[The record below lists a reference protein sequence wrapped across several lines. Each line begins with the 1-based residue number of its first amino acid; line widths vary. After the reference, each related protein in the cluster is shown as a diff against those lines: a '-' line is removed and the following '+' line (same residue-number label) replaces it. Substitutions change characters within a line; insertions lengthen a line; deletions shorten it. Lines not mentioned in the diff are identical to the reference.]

1 MIWIIFTLI
10 FLMLGWQ
17 RASWSLLMGTLFLL
31 TLIVPVVTP
40 LGPIMAHAMIGI
52 QAVSVIL
59 LIPILRRQL
68 VSSYMQR
75 WVAKQLPPISE
86 TEQAALDSGK
96 TWVESHIFQ
105 ERFDFAKHVKS
116 PPVRLMPDEQS
127 FMDGPVQKL
136 TEMLDDWAIVQQDWD
151 LSAEVWA
158 YMKEQGFFGL
168 IIDKLYGGHG
178 FSATAHSSIVARIA
192 SKSASAAVIVMVPNS
207 LGPGELLMHYG
218 TTEQKEYYL
227 PKLAK
232 GELLPCF
239 ALTSLEGGS
248 DASAMRD
255 YGVVCHNEQGELGIK
270 LTFSKRYITLAPVAQ
285 LMGLAF
291 KFYDPDK
298 ILSEEVE
305 RGITVCLIHTDH
317 PDLDI
322 GKRHNPL
329 GMAFPNGPIAAK
341 ELFIPIDGII
351 GGKEKIGQGWKML
364 VECLSVGRG
373 ISLPALATAV
383 GQSCLLT
390 TATYSSVREQFS
402 LPIGAF
408 QGIQDELGEIVGLS
422 YLLEAM
428 RTQTLTGIDR
438 GHKPSV
444 VTALSKYH
452 MTEIGRKIVN
462 ASMDILGGKAIIMGP
477 SNPIAHNYIAM
488 PISITVEGAN
498 ILTRSLMVFGQG
510 AIRCHP
516 HLREEITTAHNLK
529 QLRRFDAS
537 LFAHAADIWSTFVR
551 ALALGWT
558 ASRLHHDKSGYPWKK
573 VTRGIAHLSSMLR
586 LASEAVFLIYG
597 GNFKRE
603 ESLSARLGDVL
614 SHIYMASSVAYYHS
628 YEAEMAQTQDC
639 ALWAQ
644 RYALFHAQEAF
655 LDFTHNIKPKFVGF
669 CLRLICL
676 PYGRLYHL
684 PSDEQTHHLARRIM
698 DEPSLLK
705 KLCPLLPQMKSD
717 EALGYFITAYQL
729 KNELKDSLKEFKR
742 FEKTHPPAFDAL
754 MEQRFATYC
763 EQTGKDQSLL
773 AQLLHYD
780 EMRRQVL
787 RTDDQEGNPL
797 FVKEQHHGR

>member
-1 MIWIIFTLI
+1 MISIILALTFVA
-10 FLMLGWQ
+10 LGWL
-17 RASWSLLMGTLFLL
+17 RASWTMLMGVAFLASIVIPLLSDLSIWGHYAL
-31 TLIVPVVTP
+31 TL
-40 LGPIMAHAMIGI
+40 A
-52 QAVSVIL
+52 QAITLVL
-59 LIPILRRQL
+59 LIPIVRRQL
-68 VSSYMQR
+68 ISSRVQR
-75 WVAKQLPPISE
+75 WVASQLPPISE

-96 TWVESHIFQ
+96 TWIEADIFQ

-116 PPVRLMPDEQS
+116 PPVRLMPNEQS

-136 TEMLDDWAIVQQDWD
+136 TEMLDDWAIVQHDWD
-151 LSAEVWA
+151 LPQEVWV

-168 IIDKLYGGHG
+168 IIDPLYGGHG

-227 PKLAK
+227 PKLAQ

-239 ALTSLEGGS
+239 ALTSLEAGS
-248 DASAMRD
+248 DASAMTD
-255 YGVVCHNEQGELGIK
+255 YGVVARDQNGTIGIK

-291 KFYDPDK
+291 KLYDPDK
-298 ILSEEVE
+298 ILSPQVD

-317 PDLDI
+317 QDLHI

-329 GMAFPNGPIAAK
+329 GMAFPNGPIAARD
-341 ELFIPIDGII
+341 LFVPLDAII
-351 GGKEKIGQGWKML
+351 GGQEKIGQGWKML

-383 GQSCLLT
+383 GQACLLT
-390 TATYSSVREQFS
+390 TATYATVREQFS

-408 QGIQDELGEIVGLS
+408 QGIQDPLGQIVGLS

-452 MTEIGRKIVN
+452 MTELGRKIVTS
-462 ASMDILGGKAIIMGP
+462 SMDILGGKAIIMGP
-477 SNPIAHNYIAM
+477 ANPIAHNYIAM

-516 HLREEITTAHNLK
+516 HLREEITTAHDPKL
-529 QLRRFDAS
+529 LRRFDAS
-537 LFAHAADIWSTFVR
+537 LFAHAADLWASFVR
-551 ALALGWT
+551 ALLLGWS
-558 ASRLHHDKSGYPWKK
+558 ASRLYQDKSGYPWKK
-573 VTRGIAHLSSMLR
+573 VIRGIAHLSSMLR
-586 LASEAVFLIYG
+586 IASEAVFLLYG

-603 ESLSARLGDVL
+603 ESLSARLGDLL

-628 YEAEMAQTQDC
+628 YEPEMAQTQDC

-644 RYALFHAQEAF
+644 RYCLFHAQEAF
-655 LDFTHNIKPKFVGF
+655 LEFTHNIEPKFVGF
-669 CLRLICL
+669 ILRLICL
-676 PYGRLYHL
+676 PFGRLYHL
-684 PSDEQTHHLARRIM
+684 PSDKETHRLAQRVM
-698 DEPSLLK
+698 QEPSLLK
-705 KLCPLLPQMKSD
+705 TLCSLLPQMKSD
-717 EALGYFITAYQL
+717 EALGHFIRAYEL
-729 KNELKDSLKEFKR
+729 KNNLIEPLKAFKR
-742 FEKTHPPAFDAL
+742 FEKQNPPAFDATF
-754 MEQRFATYC
+754 EQRVNIFCEKTAQDATLP
-763 EQTGKDQSLL
+763 E
-773 AQLLHYD
+773 QLLQYD
-780 EMRRQVL
+780 ELRRLVL
-787 RTDDQEGNPL
+787 RTDDQEGNPI
-797 FVKEQHHGR
+797 FAKEKTHGR